1 MKKLFVGMLV
11 FMVAAG
17 IGSVTFSQTV
27 LTVASAEDVS
37 EKGLSLEDLMG
48 LDQVEITTS
57 NEFVDG
63 KKVFKGPLVR
73 DILILCRAGDAR
85 QVSLIAAN
93 DYQVEVDAQEFFK
106 YDAILALSMDGEML
120 SKRDKGPIWVIYPMS
135 DHAELRK
142 PIYNS
147 RLIWQLVKME
157 YR

>member
-1 MKKLFVGMLV
+1 MKKLFVGILV
-11 FMVAAG
+11 FIVAAG
-17 IGSVTFSQTV
+17 IGSITLSETV
-27 LTVASAEDVS
+27 LIVSSASGDAEKV
-37 EKGLSLEDLMG
+37 LALEDL
-48 LDQVEITTS
+48 LALEQVEITTS

-73 DILILCRAGDAR
+73 DILILCRASDAV

-93 DYQVEVDAQEFFK
+93 DYQVEVDAHEFFD

-142 PIYNS
+142 PVYNS
-147 RLIWQLVKME
+147 RLIWQLVRME